1 MGASEI
7 LMKSIIQTNK
17 EKCFLC
23 GGRASEEHHCIH
35 GTANRKLSEKY
46 GLKVYLCTDCHRTG
60 KYAVHNYKETDIK
73 LKIIVQRRFEEEYPR
88 LSFLKIFG
96 KNYI

>member
-1 MGASEI
+1 MSR
-7 LMKSIIQTNK
+7 SIIQTNK

-23 GGRASEEHHCIH
+23 SGRANEEHHVMF

-60 KYAVHNYKETDIK
+60 KYAVHRCHETDIK
-73 LKIIVQRRFEEEYPR
+73 LKIIAQRRFEEEYPL
-88 LSFLKIFG
+88 LSFLRIFG
-96 KNYI
+96 KNYL